1 MAQLETG
8 IDDRP
13 EEELMEKLREQGVES
28 IEEVKESYLES
39 DGTISVITRE
49 PRRRHRRPPKKV
61 P

>member
-49 PRRRHRRPPKKV
+49 PRRRHRRPPTKV